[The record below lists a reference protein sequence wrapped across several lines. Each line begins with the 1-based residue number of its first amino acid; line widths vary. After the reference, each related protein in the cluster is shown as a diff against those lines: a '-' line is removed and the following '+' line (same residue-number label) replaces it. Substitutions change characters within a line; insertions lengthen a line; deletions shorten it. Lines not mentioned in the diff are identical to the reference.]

1 MVQLFKCIFKSL
13 TVGFRFIKVFKYFA
27 ELKIDKK
34 NLEDDIIFEIWPF
47 DMTSKTD
54 AHKIW
59 SFVMAMSFNVFTVR
73 GSDTGYTFLNNKR
86 RNCTKIKI
94 QYSK

>member
-59 SFVMAMSFNVFTVR
+59 SLVMAMSFKVFTVR
-73 GSDTGYTFLNNKR
+73 GTVTQVTHS
-86 RNCTKIKI
+86 
-94 QYSK
+94 

>member
-59 SFVMAMSFNVFTVR
+59 SLVMAMSFNVFTVR
-73 GSDTGYTFLNNKR
+73 GTVTQVTHS
-86 RNCTKIKI
+86 
-94 QYSK
+94 